1 MRYHCDNRI
10 GHKATKAQL
19 IVGVQMPS
27 CRQTFEPSWL
37 IRVLAASMLLIVSL
51 SVNAQEFSIK
61 KIELTSESVILYYD
75 LIDTVKN
82 RTYTINVFTSR
93 DSYLTPIQK
102 VKGDAGL
109 EVRPGANKKIVW
121 SSKEELGPTFHGDIE
136 LEVRGRVYIPFVK
149 FEGFQDGQVFKRGK
163 AKTLTWA
170 GGTRQ
175 NILNFTLYKGE
186 EYIDVI
192 PNVANSGSYD
202 MILPTSV
209 KPGSGYYFL
218 VSDSKN
224 KDQVMKTNSFGV
236 KRKISLG
243 AKIVVFALI
252 GASIPLIIG
261 PPAPENIDEPPGSP
275 ESKN

>member
-1 MRYHCDNRI
+1 MKKNSCWA
-10 GHKATKAQL
+10 KAAFRPLASSLKCLGLSLVTSVL
-19 IVGVQMPS
+19 FSLCFV
-27 CRQTFEPSWL
+27 TFT
-37 IRVLAASMLLIVSL
+37 AT
-51 SVNAQEFSIK
+51 AQEFSIK
-61 KIELTSESVILYYD
+61 KIELTSENVILYYD

-121 SSKEELGPTFHGDIE
+121 SSKEELGQTFHGDIE

-186 EYIDVI
+186 EYNDVI

-202 MILPTSV
+202 MVLPTSV

-236 KRKISLG
+236 MRKISLG

-252 GASIPLIIG
+252 GASIPILIG
-261 PPAPENIDEPPGSP
+261 PPAPENIDEPPPSP

>member
-1 MRYHCDNRI
+1 MRQDFYWAR
-10 GHKATKAQL
+10 AT
-19 IVGVQMPS
+19 S
-27 CRQTFEPSWL
+27 CKLLATSFKWL
-37 IRVLAASMLLIVSL
+37 ETSLKLEARSLKPILLFIFWAITL
-51 SVNAQEFSIK
+51 TATGQEFSIK
-61 KIELTSESVILYYD
+61 KIELTGESVILHYD

-82 RTYTINVFTSR
+82 RTYTINVITSR
-93 DSYLTPIQK
+93 DSYLAPIQK

-109 EVRPGANKKIVW
+109 EVRPGVNKKIVW

-136 LEVRGRVYIPFVK
+136 LEIRGRVYIPFVK

-175 NILNFTLYKGE
+175 NILNFTLYNGE

-202 MILPTSV
+202 MVLPTSV
-209 KPGSGYYFL
+209 KPGKGYYFL

-243 AKIVVFALI
+243 AKIVTFVLI
-252 GASIPLIIG
+252 GAAIPLLIG
-261 PPAPENIDEPPGSP
+261 PPAPKDIDGPPPSP

>member
-1 MRYHCDNRI
+1 MRKDFYWV
-10 GHKATKAQL
+10 KAAGCKLLASISKWPGTSSKLEARSL
-19 IVGVQMPS
+19 KPIVLFIFCAITLPA
-27 CRQTFEPSWL
+27 T
-37 IRVLAASMLLIVSL
+37 
-51 SVNAQEFSIK
+51 AQEFAIK
-61 KIELTSESVILYYD
+61 KIELTAESVILHYD

-109 EVRPGANKKIVW
+109 EVRPGVNKKIVW

-175 NILNFTLYKGE
+175 NILNFTLYNGE
-186 EYIDVI
+186 EYINVI

-202 MILPTSV
+202 MVLPTSV
-209 KPGSGYYFL
+209 KPGKGYYFL

-243 AKIVVFALI
+243 VKIVTFALI
-252 GASIPLIIG
+252 GAAIPLLIG
-261 PPAPENIDEPPGSP
+261 PPAPKNIDEPPGEP
-275 ESKN
+275 AERN

>member
-1 MRYHCDNRI
+1 MKKNSYWV
-10 GHKATKAQL
+10 KAAGSKLLATSSKRL
-19 IVGVQMPS
+19 RPS
-27 CRQTFEPSWL
+27 L
-37 IRVLAASMLLIVSL
+37 KLAARSLKPIVL
-51 SVNAQEFSIK
+51 FILWTITLTATAQEFSIK

-175 NILNFTLYKGE
+175 NILNFTLYKGD

-252 GASIPLIIG
+252 GASIPFIIG
-261 PPAPENIDEPPGSP
+261 PPAPENIDEPFGPPPTS
-275 ESKN
+275 N

>member
-27 CRQTFEPSWL
+27 CGQTFEPSWL

-209 KPGSGYYFL
+209 KPGSGYF
-218 VSDSKN
+218 
-224 KDQVMKTNSFGV
+224 F
-236 KRKISLG
+236 
-243 AKIVVFALI
+243 
-252 GASIPLIIG
+252 
-261 PPAPENIDEPPGSP
+261 
-275 ESKN
+275 